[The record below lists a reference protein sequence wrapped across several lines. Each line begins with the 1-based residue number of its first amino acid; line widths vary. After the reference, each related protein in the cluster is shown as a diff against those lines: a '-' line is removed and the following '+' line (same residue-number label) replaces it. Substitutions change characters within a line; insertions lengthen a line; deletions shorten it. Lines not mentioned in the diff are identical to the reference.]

1 MLVFVYG
8 TLTDRE
14 RADAVIGPGN
24 YEFVGRARLE
34 GVHRVEGVYPTLAP
48 GGSVDGRLLETDRE
62 GIGVLDAY
70 EGVDRELYVR
80 VAVPI
85 VGGDTAWSY
94 VGDPARLEVMEDVT
108 WPGEGTFRDN
118 VRSTVI
124 DQNVTI
130 ESLE

>member
-24 YEFVGRARLE
+24 YEFVSRAELE
-34 GVHRVEGVYPTLAP
+34 GVRRVEGAYPTLAP

-62 GIGVLDAY
+62 GVGALDAY
-70 EGVDRELYVR
+70 EGVDQGLYVR

-85 VGGDTAWSY
+85 EDGETAWTY
-94 VGDPARLEVMEDVT
+94 VGDPARLEVTEDVA
-108 WPGEGTFRDN
+108 WPGKGAFRER
-118 VRSTVI
+118 VRFTVA
-124 DQNVTI
+124 DQNVRI
-130 ESLE
+130 RRLE